1 MSNANG
7 VGSPAYIKG
16 VPHPLP
22 SGESVLWQG
31 APNLRAVATH
41 VFHWR
46 LFAAYFAVMLAWWA
60 LATSAQ
66 VGSTQYLSQGAIVLA
81 MSTLVLGVAWGL
93 SVLVANSTWY
103 AITTHRLV
111 LRIGMVFPMSI
122 NVPFSA
128 VESAGVGQFKDGTGQ
143 VVLRLTKAQRIAY
156 IALWPHCSVL
166 RWAQPEPVLRGLT
179 DAAHVGRILAQA
191 VSEAADGDTR
201 VQRGGGVRES
211 THESLTLSQ
220 PAGIGAGA

>member
-1 MSNANG
+1 MSDANG
-7 VGSPAYIKG
+7 VSSPAYIKG

-22 SGESVLWQG
+22 SGETVLWQG

-46 LFAAYFAVMLAWWA
+46 LFAGYFAVMLAWWA
-60 LATSAQ
+60 FATSAR
-66 VGSTQYLSQGAIVLA
+66 VGSPEYWSQGAIVLA
-81 MSTLVLGVAWGL
+81 MSTLVLGIAWGL
-93 SVLVANSTWY
+93 SILVANSTWY

-156 IALWPHCSVL
+156 IALWPHCSVM
-166 RWAQPEPVLRGLT
+166 RWSQPEPVLRGLT
-179 DAAHVGRILAQA
+179 DPGQVGRILAQA
-191 VSEAADGDTR
+191 VADAADGDTR
-201 VQRGGGVRES
+201 VQRGGGVRENA
-211 THESLTLSQ
+211 HETMAMPQ
-220 PAGIGAGA
+220 PAGA